1 MEEKDL
7 LEFLAKMVL
16 YAPEVWSTIVT
27 GEAMGAGNDYANIG
41 VAFDA
46 SSRLRRAGL
55 EYYHEKLT
63 EKWMGERQE
72 VCHIAA
78 GGALVGDF

>member
-1 MEEKDL
+1 MHICRVPDL
-7 LEFLAKMVL
+7 R
-16 YAPEVWSTIVT
+16 
-27 GEAMGAGNDYANIG
+27 NDYGNIG

-55 EYYHEKLT
+55 EYYHKQLSDQ
-63 EKWMGERQE
+63 WMENLNV

-78 GGALVGDF
+78 GEA